1 MVETKSDNAYIPEIA
16 RRKRSI
22 RAFVYILAHMIIV
35 TALTFPPLLADF
47 AHSKSISGKTKV
59 HNLRKGEGLLITRE
73 GAVPYQRWR
82 IPQWNHSKAYFWA
95 VGNYDFRKSDSV
107 DLIFYFHGMHSKDY
121 YKDFKAELE
130 KLAEKRKNKPFLF
143 VALVDTP
150 YSKGRDRGKYRWKKI
165 APKHGKRPDKLIK
178 IINRIYRAF
187 TVRFPHIKTRNT
199 KIVLAGF
206 SGGGRVVS
214 SVGKWLAETPDTDK
228 FAKVFRQRLSK
239 IVYFDCWFHPSDLEA
254 VPTLLKINPRIKIVG
269 TVAIKRPLKN
279 AGILAKKFKM
289 RRYGRKK
296 GMVGAGGRLVIYREN
311 GHWDA
316 MIKRLE
322 QALNV

>member
-1 MVETKSDNAYIPEIA
+1 MVETKLVNAHTPNIV
-16 RRKRSI
+16 KRGQSF
-22 RAFVYILAHMIIV
+22 RAFPYVLTLTILVI
-35 TALTFPPLLADF
+35 ALVFAPPFTILS
-47 AHSKSISGKTKV
+47 HSKNVSAKAKV

-82 IPQWNHSKAYFWA
+82 IPQWNHSKAYFWT
-95 VGNYDFRKSDSV
+95 VGAYDFRKSDSV

-121 YKDFKAELE
+121 YKDFKAELK

-165 APKHGKRPDKLIK
+165 APKRGERPDKLIK

-187 TVRFPHIKTRNT
+187 TKRFPHIKPQNT

-214 SVGKWLAETPDTDK
+214 SVGQWLAETPDTDK

-239 IVYFDCWFHPSDLEA
+239 IVYFDCWFDPRDLEA

-279 AGILAKKFKM
+279 ARILAKKFKM

-311 GHWDA
+311 GHWEA